1 MSRGFVA
8 VDIGATNVRVAGGNE
23 QGLWRKVSERTDVDH
38 GPEGISD
45 QLIRMVKALGMEEIS
60 AIGVGSIG
68 PIDVCTGSIVETPN
82 LPFKSIPV
90 QKPL

>member
-8 VDIGATNVRVAGGNE
+8 VDIGATNVRVSSGDE
-23 QGLWRKVSERTDVDH
+23 QGLGRKVSERTDVDH

-60 AIGVGSIG
+60 AI
-68 PIDVCTGSIVETPN
+68 
-82 LPFKSIPV
+82 
-90 QKPL
+90 